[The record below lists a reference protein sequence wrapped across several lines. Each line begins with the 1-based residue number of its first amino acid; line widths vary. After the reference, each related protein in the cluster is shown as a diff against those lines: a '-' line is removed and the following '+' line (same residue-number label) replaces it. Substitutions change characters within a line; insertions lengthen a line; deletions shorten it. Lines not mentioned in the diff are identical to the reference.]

1 MAFDYHYC
9 LFFFDRWPLITT
21 IVCPSLIDGLWLP
34 LWYLLFTASDYHFGI
49 LDLRPLITTLVS
61 KIYGLWLPLWYLF
74 LDSMKW
80 WWCPPYTRPTR
91 NWILI
96 VNSSLKQL
104 SAGKQ
109 VLGILS
115 WCRANQYLLSLLK
128 PTYHKSSKYLFY
140 SPLFDLNPR
149 SILLQVSSLT
159 ITPQIRYLT
168 WFCYK
173 FKLFSVGICLYIYEH
188 GKIYIFSTQLL
199 HRYYTCVSLLRNTLA
214 DILSI

>member
-1 MAFDYHYC
+1 
-9 LFFFDRWPLITT
+9 
-21 IVCPSLIDGLWLP
+21 
-34 LWYLLFTASDYHFGI
+34 
-49 LDLRPLITTLVS
+49 
-61 KIYGLWLPLWYLF
+61 
-74 LDSMKW
+74 MKW

-91 NWILI
+91 NRILI

-115 WCRANQYLLSLLK
+115 WCRANQYLLSLLT
-128 PTYHKSSKYLFY
+128 PTYQKSSKYLFY

-214 DILSI
+214 DILSIKVYMPVGNVQAENNKQMCCSIVFKCLFIYC